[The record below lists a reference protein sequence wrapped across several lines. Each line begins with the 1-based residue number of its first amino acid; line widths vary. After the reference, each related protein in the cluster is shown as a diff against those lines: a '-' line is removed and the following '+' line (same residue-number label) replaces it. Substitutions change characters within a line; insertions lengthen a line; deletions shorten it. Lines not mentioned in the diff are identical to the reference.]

1 MDVSPLTA
9 TSNSEAATDRIL
21 AIKAVATGDE
31 FFDCLQS
38 IPPGR
43 SANSQGYTYN
53 RFIKVLNAEG
63 NLPPEYGT
71 LSYGAMKV
79 AQKNFIHTAI
89 RNLNI
94 EVHGV
99 KLFDSLKEA
108 ILSSYVTAPV
118 IPEAQ
123 EGVMVNRWALMSEFY
138 ISPLSREALESYC
151 SKIPSD
157 GKNHLLTDGMK
168 SHRLNQMTELMRLC
182 VEEIAPNVSN
192 LFGDRWPALSGIHP
206 EKGSFNDVEQFSA
219 LLTEMKNTFDIL
231 KSNLSMSGTQESGEI
246 LDGTALH
253 FCKCGQRTA
262 KLSHFYLWLCWRDQ
276 G

>member
-9 TSNSEAATDRIL
+9 TSNSEAASDRIL
-21 AIKAVATGDE
+21 AIKAVTTGDE

-53 RFIKVLNAEG
+53 RFIKVMNAEG

-79 AQKNFIHTAI
+79 AQKKVVHAAI

-94 EVHGV
+94 EVHGA
-99 KLFDSLKEA
+99 KLFDCLKEA
-108 ILSSYVTAPV
+108 ILSSYVTASV
-118 IPEAQ
+118 IPEAL

-138 ISPLSREALESYC
+138 VHPLSREALEGYC

-168 SHRLNQMTELMRLC
+168 AHRLNQMTELMRLC
-182 VEEIAPNVSN
+182 VEDIAPNVSN
-192 LFGDRWPALSGIHP
+192 CFGERWPALSSIHP
-206 EKGSFNDVEQFSA
+206 EKGTFNDVDQFAA

-231 KSNLSMSGTQESGEI
+231 KANLSMSGTQESGEI

-253 FCKCGQRTA
+253 FCKYGQRTA
-262 KLSHFYLWLCWRDQ
+262 KLSHFYQNKLRAFDD
-276 G
+276 